1 MEDEENYHLFD
12 GDVDN
17 HVQILLM
24 PINPSSFYFFF
35 FSYIKTSRQEFSS
48 CFVLFFSTNLFLR
61 AITSG
66 IEF

>member
-35 FSYIKTSRQEFSS
+35 LLVYKD
-48 CFVLFFSTNLFLR
+48 
-61 AITSG
+61 
-66 IEF
+66 